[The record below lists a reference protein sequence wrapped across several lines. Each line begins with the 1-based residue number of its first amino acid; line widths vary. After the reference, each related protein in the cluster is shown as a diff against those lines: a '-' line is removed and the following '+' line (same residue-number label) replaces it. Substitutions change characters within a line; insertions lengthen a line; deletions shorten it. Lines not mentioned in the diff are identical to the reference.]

1 MSEILIPFLILT
13 GFVGSLLWFFKANVG
28 VMFLAACS
36 GLVLLSSID
45 PVVITTAGSVVPSE
59 GEAYVRLS
67 VVLLSIVFASMMF
80 RNAVHGAK
88 FLLHGVIALLLS
100 VVLLLVLPETT
111 GVSWLVAASERQ
123 EWQDLNEFRSLI
135 LASGFALS
143 LVAVLTTQKKSHHKK
158 SKH

>member
-1 MSEILIPFLILT
+1 MSALLIPFLALV
-13 GFVGSLLWFFKANVG
+13 GFIGALLWFFKANVG

-80 RNAVHGAK
+80 RNAVQGTK
-88 FLLHGVIALLLS
+88 FLLHGLIALLLS

-111 GVSWLVAASERQ
+111 GVSWLVAATEQQ

-143 LVAVLTTQKKSHHKK
+143 LIAVLTTQKKTHHKK

>member
-1 MSEILIPFLILT
+1 MSSLLVASLFLL
-13 GFVGSLLWFFKANVG
+13 GFTGSLLWFFKANVG
-28 VMFLAACS
+28 IMFLAACS

-67 VVLLSIVFASMMF
+67 VVLLSVVFASMMF
-80 RNAVHGAK
+80 RNSVHGSK
-88 FLLHGVIALLLS
+88 LVLHGLIAALLAL
-100 VVLLLVLPETT
+100 VLLLVLPETT
-111 GVSWLVAASERQ
+111 GVSWLVEATNE
-123 EWQDLNEFRSLI
+123 ELWQDINEFRSLI

-143 LVAVLTTQKKSHHKK
+143 LVAVLTTQKKPHKK